1 MSNFKLILALASWLA
16 VIPFLNAEAHN
27 EKLPLTPLEPPAL
40 IQSTIKEFRK
50 EDQTAL
56 VIATINL
63 EQTRVYSFGQLSK
76 ENKQRP
82 DGKTIFPIASISK
95 VFTGSVLGIMNEA
108 GQVDL
113 EEPVRKE
120 LGKNVNFPDSP
131 ENPITLKHLATHS
144 SGLPLEAY
152 DRQNLYTPYTTEQLY
167 SLISRSRL
175 LYAPGSQ
182 ARYSGVGI
190 SLLGEALA
198 SKAGC
203 SFAQL
208 LERKIF
214 TPLKMTD
221 TGLEVKTNSR
231 ARLARGYN
239 EHLEEERPILVISN
253 GAAGGI
259 YSTAEDLAKFIEA
272 NLDDNKTKISKGLR
286 RSWQPIRSL
295 NQTTSL
301 GMCWRINTYD
311 NIIGHNGHLKG
322 YRTYLGFIPNQYL
335 GVIILSAN
343 EGLAAGRL
351 GERILKQLAT
361 APNHDINANL
371 NKP

>member
-1 MSNFKLILALASWLA
+1 MILSNIKLTLAITSWLA
-16 VIPFLNAEAHN
+16 FIPFLNAQAN
-27 EKLPLTPLEPPAL
+27 SEKEPLTSLEPPAQ
-40 IQSTIKEFRK
+40 IQSTIREFRQ

-56 VIATINL
+56 VIATVKQ
-63 EQTRVYSFGQLSK
+63 EQIRIYSFGRLSK

-95 VFTGSVLGIMNEA
+95 VFTGSLLGIMIEA
-108 GQVDL
+108 GQADL

-120 LGKNVNFPDSP
+120 LGVKAKFPDSP

-182 ARYSGVGI
+182 ARYGGVGI
-190 SLLGEALA
+190 SVLGEALA
-198 SKAGC
+198 SKADC
-203 SFAQL
+203 TFKQL
-208 LERKIF
+208 LEKKIF
-214 TPLKMTD
+214 IPLAMND
-221 TGLEVKTNSR
+221 TGLEVRSDSK
-231 ARLARGYN
+231 AKLAHGYN
-239 EHLEEERPILVISN
+239 ETLEEEKPILVISN

-272 NLDDNKTKISKGLR
+272 NFDYNKTRVSKGLQ
-286 RSWQPIRSL
+286 RSWQPLRTL
-295 NQTTSL
+295 NPTTSL

-311 NIIGHNGHLKG
+311 GIVWHNGHLKG
-322 YRTYLGFIPNQYL
+322 YRTYLGFIPNKHL

-351 GERILKQLAT
+351 GERILKQLT
-361 APNHDINANL
+361 AL
-371 NKP
+371 